1 MSSKKL
7 PPKDQKKTKKQK
19 ISIRKYYWKSLG
31 WPTAY
36 ATRFPL
42 AEHWEQMLRK
52 YAFDKAVL

>member
-7 PPKDQKKTKKQK
+7 PPKDQKKKTQK
-19 ISIRKYYWKSLG
+19 ISTRKYYWKSLS

-42 AEHWEQMLRK
+42 AEHWEQMLHK
-52 YAFDKAVL
+52 YAFDKSVL